1 MGEKLAIVI
10 GGGPAPG
17 INGVISAVT
26 FEAVKQGLEVIGIY
40 DGFKWLSKGDSSQTI
55 RLSNGEIS
63 RINLRGGSILR
74 TSRENPTKS
83 PEKMANVVKAL
94 GALGIKYLVTIG
106 GDDTAYTATRVEQEA
121 GGRIAVCHVPK
132 TIDNDLPLPHGVPT
146 FGFETARQL
155 GTQLVE
161 NIMEDARTAGRWYF
175 VIAMGRSA
183 GHLALGMGMGAGATL
198 TLIPEELG
206 NKISLNKVVAILAGA
221 VIKRLEY
228 GRNHGTAVIA
238 EGVATRFDPEE
249 LTFLKDVPRDDH
261 GNIRLAEIPL
271 GDMLKKHVA
280 QELNALGLKTTIIA
294 KDIGY
299 ELRCQPPIS
308 YDREYT
314 RYLGYSAVKFLV
326 SGGTGAMIMLKEGK
340 SLPIKFSDLLD
351 PKTGKTRIRI
361 VDTKADDYLMARRY
375 MIRIEKEDLEGERL
389 AKLAA
394 MTKLTPE
401 EFRKKFLVCVE

>member
-1 MGEKLAIVI
+1 MGGKLAIVI

-40 DGFKWLSKGDSSQTI
+40 DGFKWLGKGDATHT
-55 RLSNGEIS
+55 RNLHPDEIS
-63 RINLRGGSILR
+63 RIHTRGGSIIR
-74 TSRENPTKS
+74 TSRDNPTKD
-83 PEKMANVVKAL
+83 PAKMANVIKTLNEL
-94 GALGIKYLVTIG
+94 GVKYLVTIG
-106 GDDTAYTATRVEQEA
+106 GDDTAFTSTQVEKAA
-121 GGRIAVCHVPK
+121 GGKIAVCHVPK

-161 NIMEDARTAGRWYF
+161 NLMEDSQTAFRWYF
-175 VIAMGRSA
+175 VVAMGRSA

-206 NKISLNKVVAILAGA
+206 NKISLNKVVAILTGA
-221 VIKRLEY
+221 IIKRHIT
-228 GRNHGTAVIA
+228 GRGHGVAVIA

-249 LTFLKDVPRDDH
+249 LTFMKDVPRDEH
-261 GNIRLAEIPL
+261 GNIRLAEVPL
-271 GDMLKKHVA
+271 GDMLKQRVTA
-280 QELNALGLKTTIIA
+280 ELSSLGLKTTIIA

-299 ELRCQPPIS
+299 ELRCNPPIS

-326 SGGTGAMIMLKEGK
+326 GGGTGAMIMLEDG
-340 SLPIKFSDLLD
+340 LCHPIKFADLID
-351 PKTGKTRIRI
+351 PTTGKTRIRI
-361 VDTKADDYLMARRY
+361 VDTNADDYHMARRY
-375 MIRIEKEDLEGERL
+375 MIRLEKEDLEGESL
-389 AKLAA
+389 KKLAA
-394 MTKLTPE
+394 TTKLSPE
-401 EFRKKFLVCVE
+401 EFKKRFCVAVG

>member
-26 FEAVKQGLEVIGIY
+26 FEAVKQGLEVVGIY
-40 DGFKWLSKGDSSQTI
+40 DGFKWLSKGDASHTI
-55 RLSNGEIS
+55 RLDNGEIT
-63 RINLRGGSILR
+63 RIHLRGGSILR

-94 GALGIKYLVTIG
+94 NSLGIRYLVTIG
-106 GDDTAYTATRVEQEA
+106 GDDTAFTATRVEQEA
-121 GGRIAVCHVPK
+121 GGKIAVCHVPK

-161 NIMEDARTAGRWYF
+161 NIMEDARTAGRWFF
-175 VIAMGRSA
+175 VIGMGRSA

-206 NKISLNKVVAILAGA
+206 NKISLNKVVAILTGA
-221 VIKRLEY
+221 IIKRLSY
-228 GRNHGTAVIA
+228 GKNHGVAVVA
-238 EGVATRFDPEE
+238 EGVAIRFDPEE
-249 LTFLKDVPRDDH
+249 LTFMKDVPKDEH
-261 GNIRLAEIPL
+261 GNIRLAEVPL
-271 GDMLKKHVA
+271 GDMLKQRVT
-280 QELNALGLKTTIIA
+280 QELASMGIKMTIIA

-314 RYLGYSAVKFLV
+314 RYLGYSAVKFLI
-326 SGGTGAMIMLKEGK
+326 SGGTGAMIMLKDGK
-340 SLPIKFSDLLD
+340 SLPIKFADLLD
-351 PKTGKTRIRI
+351 PKTGKTRIRT

-375 MIRIEKEDLEGERL
+375 MIRLEKSDLEGEAL
-389 AKLAA
+389 KTLAATAKLS
-394 MTKLTPE
+394 PE
-401 EFRKKFLVCVE
+401 DFTKKFSSAVE

>member
-1 MGEKLAIVI
+1 MGGKLAVVV

-26 FEAVKQGLEVIGIY
+26 FEATKHGLDVVGVY
-40 DGFKWLSKGDSSQTI
+40 DGFKWLSKGDTSHTMN
-55 RLSNGEIS
+55 LGNGEIS
-63 RINLRGGSILR
+63 RIHMRGGSIIG

-83 PEKMANVVKAL
+83 PEKMANVIKAL
-94 GALGIKYLVTIG
+94 TGLGIKYLVTIG

-121 GGRIAVCHVPK
+121 KGAISVCHVPK

-146 FGFETARQL
+146 FGFETARSL

-161 NIMEDARTAGRWYF
+161 NLMEDARTAARWYF

-206 NKISLNKVVAILAGA
+206 GKISLTKVVSILEGAI
-221 VIKRLEY
+221 IKRLAY
-228 GRNHGTAVIA
+228 GRGHGVAVIA

-261 GNIRLAEIPL
+261 GNIRLAEIPI
-271 GDMLKKHVA
+271 GDMLKQRVA
-280 QELNALGLKTTIIA
+280 ADLEAMGLKTTIIA

-299 ELRCQPPIS
+299 ELRCNPPIS

-314 RYLGYSAVKFLV
+314 RYLGFSAVKFLV
-326 SGGTGAMIMLKEGK
+326 SGGSGAMMMLKDGK
-340 SLPIKFSDLLD
+340 SLPIKFADLLD
-351 PKTGKTRIRI
+351 PKTGKTRIRT
-361 VDTKADDYLMARRY
+361 VDINSDDYLMARRY
-375 MIRIEKEDLEGERL
+375 MIRLEKEDMEGESL
-389 AKLAA
+389 KKLAA
-394 MTKLTPE
+394 TAKMTPE
-401 EFRKKFLVCVE
+401 DFKKRFSVAVG